1 MADRT
6 TENAP
11 AQPQPRP
18 AAIPDTAT
26 VAQLRAALQGV
37 NEEPTGPNAST
48 DPENPAEHFYL
59 ASDGKTKI
67 NAYGEEKGSAEDK
80 RRMAALG
87 FA

>member
-1 MADRT
+1 MAERRDDD
-6 TENAP
+6 AP
-11 AQPQPRP
+11 AQPRP

-37 NEEPTGPNAST
+37 HEDPPGPNAST
-48 DPENPAEHFYL
+48 DPQDPAEHYFL